1 MALRYK
7 SEGEV
12 HKDFH
17 RLLCATLHYLEDNYG
32 AEAAADV
39 VRKMAHNVFR
49 TMHESVKSGD
59 CTELCEYWKYYLERE
74 GGTFDIE
81 CSPGGVQ
88 LTVHECPA
96 QKRLVELGEHPDPVM
111 CRATE
116 VFDKALA
123 DGSPFDVALTRTGDC
138 SCTQRFRRGDIP

>member
-1 MALRYK
+1 MKKIETQNQIICQNPTSLFNYFGWPSVAKLPDGVVIKAGKLRGVE
-7 SEGEV
+7 SNGMLCSMGEL
-12 HKDFH
+12 K
-17 RLLCATLHYLEDNYG
+17 
-32 AEAAADV
+32 
-39 VRKMAHNVFR
+39 
-49 TMHESVKSGD
+49 
-59 CTELCEYWKYYLERE
+59 
-74 GGTFDIE
+74 
-81 CSPGGVQ
+81 